1 MENLND
7 RLAEIAMR
15 IRVMREI
22 LEIPVEEMA
31 RITQTTEEEY
41 LAHEQGDRDFSFTF
55 LLHCA
60 SAFGIDMVELI
71 TGTPP
76 KLSYYT
82 VVRKGQG
89 LPIKRRKNLNY
100 EHLAFR
106 MKNKLAEPFLVTAP
120 YEEDA
125 QQQPIPLSRHTG
137 QEFDYILEGRLRVQI
152 EDHVEELGPGDAIYY
167 DSRFGHGMIAIGGQ
181 PCKFIAVVIKETDP
195 SKPQESRED

>member
-1 MENLND
+1 
-7 RLAEIAMR
+7 
-15 IRVMREI
+15 
-22 LEIPVEEMA
+22 
-31 RITQTTEEEY
+31 
-41 LAHEQGDRDFSFTF
+41 
-55 LLHCA
+55 
-60 SAFGIDMVELI
+60 
-71 TGTPP
+71 
-76 KLSYYT
+76 
-82 VVRKGQG
+82 
-89 LPIKRRKNLNY
+89 
-100 EHLAFR
+100 

-152 EDHVEELGPGDAIYY
+152 EDHVEELEPGDAIYY